1 MKYVCLLISFFLG
14 GTMFA
19 SANQSDEIAHLKNLV
34 SQAELQARSFGA
46 RDAAGLMDAI
56 PNLSYKP
63 EFRALQKSLATS
75 WQVALSHLDAI
86 AEDDMAKTILLCSCW
101 ALSEND
107 YVAFL
112 SSSASLVEE
121 GKLNRDIF
129 RWCQSPMESQL
140 TGFLDRNYEDLR
152 VQEIIMR
159 SRKIFQ
165 DQPKRVEQYDG
176 MLTGESRRKME
187 KFKAAMRGDQAS
199 VSSQPQELT
208 IHESVTQ
215 DATET
220 LDVAETE
227 KVCPPS
233 VRQAK
238 EDPVKVTPANEAQ
251 PEEDKHRFVLPVV
264 IGIIAVLACV
274 GVWFFRRRTAL

>member
-1 MKYVCLLISFFLG
+1 
-14 GTMFA
+14 MFA

-34 SQAELQARSFGA
+34 SQAEQQARSFGA
-46 RDAAGLMDAI
+46 RDADGLMDAI

-86 AEDDMAKTILLCSCW
+86 ADDDMAKTILLCSCW
-101 ALSEND
+101 SLSEND
-107 YVAFL
+107 FVAFL
-112 SSSASLVEE
+112 SSSANLVEE

-140 TGFLDRNYEDLR
+140 TGFLDRNYKDPR

-165 DQPKRVEQYDG
+165 DQPKRVEQYDS
-176 MLTGESRRKME
+176 MLTGESRRKLE
-187 KFKAAMRGDQAS
+187 QFEATMRGDQAS
-199 VSSQPQELT
+199 VTSQTQEST
-208 IHESVTQ
+208 IQESVAQ

-220 LDVAETE
+220 LPVAETE
-227 KVCPPS
+227 EVPASS
-233 VRQAK
+233 VRQAE
-238 EDPVKVTPANEAQ
+238 EDPVKVAPVNETQ
-251 PEEDKHRFVLPVV
+251 PEEHKRGFVLPVV

-274 GVWFFRRRTAL
+274 GIWFFRRRG